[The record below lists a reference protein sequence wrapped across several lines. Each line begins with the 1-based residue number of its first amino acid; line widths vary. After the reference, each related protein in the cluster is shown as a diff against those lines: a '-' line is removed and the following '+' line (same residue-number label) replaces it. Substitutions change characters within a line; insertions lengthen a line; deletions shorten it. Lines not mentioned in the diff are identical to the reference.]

1 MSSIRAFIACDLPPH
16 AQDAIQKQTARL
28 KQTLGDGLIRWIPA
42 HNLHLTLKFL
52 GDIATSHAEF
62 IKHSLLQI
70 ADSHSGFD
78 LQIGGIGSF
87 PNLKQP
93 RVLWVGL
100 HASAALPTLQRSVE
114 SAMIKL
120 GYEKEERAFSPHLT
134 IGRVKQ
140 NVSSS
145 ELQKVRAALESS
157 QPGNIAIAHVDSIH
171 LYKSD
176 LQPTGSVYSKLFS
189 AMLQPA
195 SEAAGTLPKA
205 S

>member
-1 MSSIRAFIACDLPPH
+1 MSSIRAFIAIDLPPH
-16 AQDAIQKQTARL
+16 AQEAIQKQTSRL
-28 KQTLGDGLIRWIPA
+28 RQTLGDGLVRWIPA

-52 GDIATSHAEF
+52 GDIAASHADF

-70 ADSHSGFD
+70 ADSHPGFD
-78 LQIGGIGSF
+78 LQIGGIGSY
-87 PNLKQP
+87 PNSKLP

-100 HASAALPTLQRSVE
+100 HASAALPSLQRGVE
-114 SAMIKL
+114 SAMVKL

-140 NVSSS
+140 NVNPA
-145 ELQKVRAALESS
+145 ELQKVRVALEAS
-157 QPGNIAIAHVDSIH
+157 QPGNIAIARVDSVH

-176 LQPTGSVYSKLFS
+176 LQPAGSIYTKLYS

-195 SEAAGTLPKA
+195 VEATGAPPKA